1 MISGTIARMRDGR
14 RSDFPA
20 LKLEK
25 KRPPAAPGRAFFV

>member
-1 MISGTIARMRDGR
+1 MRDGR

-25 KRPPAAPGRAFFV
+25 KRPPAAPGRAFLFITP